1 MDILDIV
8 KRECKG
14 DATNEEVSWL
24 RDPANHGVWLSG
36 LFWAISDF
44 ESQLLYHKSA
54 VDLAA
59 RDAELKIITKNEYLD
74 VRDRFESWHK
84 KALRYRSGLH
94 ERLAEVR
101 SLVYSHPDNAT
112 KANLQDMIQA
122 ITNHK
127 RATLNAGLNPEPH
140 DSDLWSSITLI
151 EQ

>member
-14 DATNEEVSWL
+14 DATDEEIAWL
-24 RDPANHGVWLSG
+24 RDPKNHGAWLSA
-36 LFWAISDF
+36 LLWAISDF
-44 ESQLLYHKSA
+44 ESQLLYHKTS

-59 RDAELKIITKNEYLD
+59 RDAELKIINKNEYLET
-74 VRDRFESWHK
+74 RDKFESWHK

-101 SLVYSHPDNAT
+101 SLMYAHPDNSA
-112 KANLQDMIQA
+112 KLNLQDMIQA

-127 RATLNAGLNPEPH
+127 KATINGGLNPEPH
-140 DSDLWSSITLI
+140 DSELWSLITLTN
-151 EQ
+151 E